1 MSQIQ
6 RQDNLFSAE
15 DWKTIYRSFSQ
26 ANFTAYDYDSIR
38 SAMIN
43 YIQTNYPE
51 DFNDY
56 IQSSEFV
63 AIIDL
68 LAYLG
73 QSLAFRTDLNSR
85 ENFIDTAER
94 RESILRLAKLINYK
108 AKRNSPAR
116 GLLKI
121 TKIRTTEPL
130 TDSDGT
136 NLADLSINWN
146 DPNNSEWYDQWLT
159 VCNSAFESN
168 NQFGNPVKSG
178 TVATIPA
185 DIYNINTSTDQPVVK
200 NFSEIIDGTSTSI
213 DVVKADINTG
223 GYFEERSPD
232 QSEPYNMIYR
242 NDSLGFSSS
251 NTGFFM
257 YFKEGELKYEDFAFN
272 QPIPNR
278 TVDINQTGIND
289 IDVYVQKV
297 GANGVPLEKWTSVPS
312 LFGQNTIYNSL
323 ALGTRTVYNVLS
335 RNDDEV
341 SVVFSD
347 GNFGDAPSGQFRV
360 YFRQSKGNGQVIRA
374 NRITNKEIS
383 LRYNNSQGQE
393 FTITL
398 GLSLTY
404 TVSNSQPTESDAE
417 IKNNAPQSFYT
428 QDRMVNGED
437 YNIFPL
443 TQSNAIRKIKSLNKT
458 HIGHSRYMDINDPT
472 GTVKSVN
479 VLGEDGIFYKDT
491 DFTLDSEEI
500 TGTIVDT
507 SSYTYIIDNVL
518 TPLLEKIELQN
529 YYYDPYKKAIETFK
543 GANTFIMENAAVNQ
557 VSWQTYP
564 EVGESSTGYFYVSTP
579 GFSNAVTVFNNPAS
593 SNEKLGFIR
602 PGSKIEFVDSYTNT
616 RFIKWATVK
625 SVRNDGTMID
635 NSNQTDTV
643 GSIALDV
650 LVPKNYKVRTV
661 LPNLRNTLTTTEKS
675 AIQTLMENGEDFGI
689 GYNYRRASLG
699 KEEWYTISEAN
710 INTANDFTVE
720 YQNGF
725 GGSTTSL
732 SDTSWLVSATYLP
745 ASSTT
750 TVPKYQFTVRGLNYV
765 FESDKEVRFF
775 YVDEYKN
782 INTQTGKAV
791 QDTITLLDINKD
803 KLILTDSASREKL
816 NAPITLGVVGS
827 YTEQDGYVDPKKIK
841 VTNYDNDSDGNP
853 DNPLAHTEVL
863 DDSRYIFFESYQDY
877 DGYTYY
883 KLNSTIKQTTTS
895 TLAASEAGT
904 WYITSDGTASYNNF
918 FWKSTGDGIVGNL
931 TKLPNVANG
940 TTYTKHMG
948 VDGSKVYKAYIGR
961 KYTADEKFYFKYKH
975 SAPRN
980 QRIDPSVSNIIE
992 LIILQSTYYTNI
1004 QNWFS
1009 SGGLLANL
1017 PLSPTAEEIRNN
1029 LPELEKYKTIGD
1041 QIVYNSAKF
1050 KLLFGSTAEQ
1060 QHQAVFRVVKI
1071 PGATYTDNQIKT
1083 EIISAVTQYFN
1094 ISNWDFGDTFYY
1106 SELAAFI
1113 HNKLASQIS
1122 SIVIVP
1128 KDAEAK
1134 FGDLFQIKAGSNELF
1149 FSTASV
1155 NDVEIVSGLTGANLR
1170 SISSSNSS
1178 STGGY

>member
-26 ANFTAYDYDSIR
+26 ANFTAYDYDAIR
-38 SAMIN
+38 SSMIT

-130 TDSDGT
+130 TDSNGT
-136 NLADLSINWN
+136 NLSNLNINWN

-159 VCNSAFESN
+159 ICNSAFQST

-178 TVATIPA
+178 TVASVPA

-200 NFSEIIDGTSTSI
+200 NFSEIVDGISTSI
-213 DVVKADINTG
+213 DVVKSDINTA

-232 QSEPYNMIYR
+232 QSEPYNVIYR
-242 NDSLGFSSS
+242 DDNLGFGST

-257 YFKEGELKYEDFAFN
+257 YFKEGELKYEDFSFG
-272 QPIPNR
+272 QPVPNR
-278 TVDINQTGIND
+278 TVDINQSNIND

-297 GANGVPLEKWTSVPS
+297 GANGLPLEKWTSVPS

-335 RNDDEV
+335 RNNDEI

-360 YFRQSKGNGQVIRA
+360 YFRQSKGLGQVIRA

-393 FTITL
+393 YTVTL

-404 TVSNSQPTESDAE
+404 TVSNSQATESDQE

-443 TQSNAIRKIKSLNKT
+443 TQSTTIRKIKSLNKT

-479 VLGEDGIFYKDT
+479 VLGEDGILYKDT

-500 TGTIVDT
+500 TGTVIDS

-529 YYYDPYKKAIETFK
+529 YYYDPYKKAVETSSLS
-543 GANTFIMENAAVNQ
+543 AYDNNAFIMEDAGTNQ
-557 VSWQTYP
+557 VSWHTYP
-564 EVGESSTGYFYVSTP
+564 EVGEGSTGYFYLTTP
-579 GFSNAVTVFNNPAS
+579 GFSNAVTVFNNPS
-593 SNEKLGFIR
+593 SGNEKLGYIR
-602 PGSKIEFVDSYTNT
+602 PGTKIEFVDSYTNT
-616 RFIKWATVK
+616 RFVKWATVK
-625 SVRNDGTMID
+625 SIRNDGTML
-635 NSNQTDTV
+635 SSDTS
-643 GSIALDV
+643 GAIALDV
-650 LVPKNYKVRTV
+650 LIPKSYKVRTV
-661 LPNLRNTLTTTEKS
+661 LPNFRNSLLSSEKS
-675 AIQTLMENGEDFGI
+675 AIKTLMENGEDFGI
-689 GYNYRRASLG
+689 GFNFYNSSTG
-699 KEEWYTISEAN
+699 KEEWYTIPESN
-710 INTANDFTVE
+710 LGLTGDFIIDK
-720 YQNGF
+720 QSSF
-725 GGSTTSL
+725 GGGTSTND
-732 SDTSWLVSATYLP
+732 DTSWLIYADYVPAT
-745 ASSTT
+745 STT

-765 FESDKEVRFF
+765 FESEKEVRFF

-803 KLILTDSASREKL
+803 KLVLTDPASKEKL
-816 NAPITLGVVGS
+816 NSPITLGVIGS

-841 VTNYDNDSDGNP
+841 VTNYDSDSDGNP
-853 DNPLAHTEVL
+853 DNPLAHNDIL

-883 KLNSTIKQTTTS
+883 KTNDTIKQVETR
-895 TLAASEAGT
+895 LDAASEAGL
-904 WYITSDGTASYNNF
+904 WYVTADSDSTKNNF
-918 FWKSTGDGIVGNL
+918 IYKSIGDGIVNNL
-931 TKLPNVANG
+931 TQLPDTTGAVAQTTNV
-940 TTYTKHMG
+940 G
-948 VDGSKVYKAYIGR
+948 VDGGKVYKAYIGR
-961 KYTADEKFYFKYKH
+961 RYTTEEKMYFKYKH

-992 LIILQSTYYTNI
+992 LIILQTEYYNDI

-1009 SGGLLANL
+1009 SNGTSANL
-1017 PLSPTAEEIRNN
+1017 PLSPTAEEIRNS

-1050 KLLFGSTAEQ
+1050 KLLFGSSANQ
-1060 QHQAVFRVVKI
+1060 QNQAIFRIVKI

-1083 EIISAVTQYFN
+1083 EIIDAVNKYFD

-1106 SELAAFI
+1106 SELAAYI
-1113 HNKLASQIS
+1113 HNQLSSQIS
-1122 SIVIVP
+1122 SVVIVP

-1170 SISSSNSS
+1170 SISNS